1 VCVTRAGVQEGL
13 AQLPAPLEQLWIG
26 KEERQ
31 GIPVPPRKDLD
42 PPPHWRL
49 EAIAATDR
57 PRSLTVGA
65 GGRRAVFV
73 EDRDT
78 SDVYL
83 LDLDDPG
90 ARPER
95 LTTGRELTA
104 FWEDP
109 APRLSPDGGTV
120 AYADHGHVWL
130 VPAAG
135 GPARKV
141 VAGSSPMWLD
151 DDRVLVAVEHEESR
165 STRLVVVDVADPF
178 LRRLAVEHGELDAHG
193 DEEAPAVSPDRS
205 EVAYVFR
212 PRADLSR
219 AEIRVVEVVTGQVR
233 ALTGTPGIQDG
244 RPAWSPDGASIA
256 YPSERPG
263 WYELHVV
270 DRGGGN
276 GRQVTHENA
285 DFTEPAWRP
294 DGGRIAAVRGRR
306 NRFDL
311 VLVDPATGAVDR
323 VAQGGTWSTPHWT
336 AAGDLIAAYEDHAT
350 PPELRRVT
358 PGEAPRPVHAPAPLS
373 VKRARYVTPEEVTYA
388 SFDGLE
394 IPAFLFRPEQAS
406 AERPAPAIVYPHG
419 GPTSAYVD
427 NWDGQAQYFVDKGYA
442 WLAPNFRGSTGYG
455 REFEHRNHGVWGV
468 EDTKDCLAAA
478 DYLRTLDW
486 VDGERL
492 GIFGGS
498 YGSYMALLAVTDD
511 PEHRFKCAVPK
522 YGDVDILTSWA
533 HGDRYGAQD
542 LERMMGHPS
551 TARAAYRAGSPVHR
565 LENIQAPLLIAH
577 GERDDRVNPA
587 QSEELVAELRRL
599 GKTFEY
605 VTYPT
610 EAHGFLRT
618 GPQLDFLR
626 RLERFLDWHLM

>member
-1 VCVTRAGVQEGL
+1 V
-13 AQLPAPLEQLWIG
+13 PDPLEQIWIG

-83 LDLDDPG
+83 LDLEDSG
-90 ARPER
+90 AAPER
-95 LTTGRELTA
+95 LTTGRERAA

-109 APRLSPDGGTV
+109 EPRLSPDGGTV
-120 AYADHGHVWL
+120 AYVDRGHVWV
-130 VPAAG
+130 VPTAG
-135 GPARKV
+135 RPPRRLL
-141 VAGSSPMWLD
+141 AGSSPVWLD
-151 DDRVLVAVEHEESR
+151 DERLLAGVEHEETR

-178 LRRLAVEHGELDAHG
+178 PRRLAIDPGELDHNG
-193 DEEAPAVSPDRS
+193 DEGAAAVSPDRA
-205 EVAYVFR
+205 EVSYVFQ
-212 PRADLSR
+212 PRRDLSR
-219 AEIRVVEVVTGQVR
+219 TEIRVVEVVTGRVR
-233 ALTGTPGIQDG
+233 ALTGTPGMQDG
-244 RPAWSPDGASIA
+244 RPAWSPDGATIL

-263 WYELHVV
+263 WHELHAV

-276 GRQVTHENA
+276 DRRLTHENA
-285 DFTEPAWRP
+285 DFSDAAWHP

-311 VLVDPATGAVDR
+311 VLVDPANGAVDL
-323 VAQGGTWSTPHWT
+323 VAEGGTWRTPHWT
-336 AAGDLIAAYEDHAT
+336 SQGDLVAAYEAHDT
-350 PPELRRVT
+350 PPELRRVA
-358 PGEAPRPVHAPAPLS
+358 PGEPPRAIRAPAPLS
-373 VKRARYVTPEEVTYA
+373 VKRAPHVAPEEITYP

-394 IPAFLFRPEQAS
+394 IPAFLFRPPGAS
-406 AERPAPAIVYPHG
+406 PERPAPAVVYPHG

-427 NWDGQAQYFVDKGYA
+427 DWDGPAQYFVAKGYA

-455 REFEHRNHGVWGV
+455 REFERRNHGVWGV
-468 EDTKDCLAAA
+468 DDTKDCLAAA
-478 DYLRTLDW
+478 DHLRTLDW
-486 VDGERL
+486 VDGDRL

-498 YGSYMALLAVTDD
+498 YGSYMALLSVTDD
-511 PEHRFKCAVPK
+511 PEHRFRCAVPK

-533 HGDRYGAQD
+533 QGDRFGGQD

-565 LENIQAPLLIAH
+565 LQNIEAPLLIAH
-577 GERDDRVNPA
+577 GERDERVHPA
-587 QSEELVAELRRL
+587 QSEVLVAELRRL
-599 GKTFEY
+599 GKAFEY

-610 EAHGFLRT
+610 EAHGFLRA
-618 GPQLDFLR
+618 GPQLDFHR
-626 RLERFLDWHLM
+626 RLERFLDWYLM